1 MSKKTKQKM
10 DKVIELEK
18 ALALERYNE
27 QYKKLNKWQKGWE
40 MVKNITGVRRIVQ
53 TALDASI
60 WFRQLAKLTLNYRN
74 WDIAAK
80 FIYAGSQSV
89 FSQKNYDRLMYGIHQ
104 SPDFKDML
112 KDGIRFNELT
122 SIDSKNTNEFVNPKS
137 IVFKIPIVRDLM
149 ISSQRIADA
158 SINVARYELYQK
170 YEKVL
175 LSKGITRESDP
186 KLYQEMAKWVMN
198 STGSGNMLKSLE
210 SKAMQETVGTIFY
223 GARLMA
229 ANFNTLNPVYYAK
242 MPREV
247 QQMVLKDMA
256 AYTSTI
262 IMSTL
267 ALAAAGGAVSMDPD
281 DPEFLQVRF
290 GKDVYDL
297 TAGQAPYIRTFLRI
311 MEAIGINIGAS
322 LGMTSK
328 FEAAKARDFAL
339 SSTLRFFRNKLS
351 PNYSYAA
358 NRMAGSNTIGEDFDP
373 MEALEIYPMY
383 ADDVYKAVKEDGM
396 ISLLTVLMPNILGVG
411 FSSYYA
417 DKNMKPM
424 EEMIQRAQNSDEL
437 DPKSIREDITMSE
450 FKEFAKLRDKLIE
463 EKMKELY
470 EEGIYDAEA
479 GEYVPI
485 KKSTPENITAAI
497 MKAKSAA
504 TKEAKSEFNAD
515 EEE

>member
-1 MSKKTKQKM
+1 M
-10 DKVIELEK
+10 
-18 ALALERYNE
+18 
-27 QYKKLNKWQKGWE
+27 
-40 MVKNITGVRRIVQ
+40 
-53 TALDASI
+53 
-60 WFRQLAKLTLNYRN
+60 TLNYRN

-89 FSQKNYDRLMYGIHQ
+89 FSQKNYDRLMYGIHE

-170 YEKVL
+170 YQSVL

-186 KLYQEMAKWVMN
+186 KVYEGMAKWVMN

-358 NRMAGSNTIGEDFDP
+358 NRIAGSNTIGEDFDP